1 MQLFLMEDQQVVK
14 ALSSHTPQK
23 AFTDGIGSWR
33 LMGCFE
39 NLNATRCC
47 NASETRAEL
56 VIIIA
61 NKILWCL
68 SIGSCLP
75 QLLCGPRISWKSR
88 HTDVDHSARFELDD
102 EERKERAKE
111 QVRHLQEIAG
121 PHVFCVIAQE
131 RRPVLSSRSRG
142 ANASHLFLDGPLTHA
157 HIQLEQLPTDAF
169 GSPELVVLRPLFD
182 EENDLW
188 SQLRCG
194 RSPL

>member
-1 MQLFLMEDQQVVK
+1 MQLLLMEDQQVVK
-14 ALSSHTPQK
+14 ALSSHTAHK

-33 LMGCFE
+33 VIGCFE
-39 NLNATRCC
+39 NLDAARCC
-47 NASETRAEL
+47 HASETRAKL
-56 VIIIA
+56 VIVIA

-68 SIGSCLP
+68 SIGSSLP
-75 QLLCGPRISWKSR
+75 QVLCGPRVGRKSR
-88 HTDVDHSARFELDD
+88 HTHMDHSARFEFDD

-121 PHVFCVIAQE
+121 PHVLCVSAQE

-169 GSPELVVLRPLFD
+169 GSED
-182 EENDLW
+182 AG
-188 SQLRCG
+188 C
-194 RSPL
+194 SPPSL